1 MDGKGGPLLWNA
13 FSQIRFF
20 SGGALSTF
28 IHISLGKA
36 GPFTLEN
43 HIHVK
48 ALKMQ
53 GVPYNYIDAL
63 LNPYQKKQHPNNCSI
78 GYPISD
84 SDPQ

>member
-1 MDGKGGPLLWNA
+1 MALYCVFSKIEPLLWKV

-20 SGGALSTF
+20 RRSF
-28 IHISLGKA
+28 IHLSLGKA

-53 GVPYNYIDAL
+53 GF
-63 LNPYQKKQHPNNCSI
+63 PNN
-78 GYPISD
+78 
-84 SDPQ
+84 

>member
-1 MDGKGGPLLWNA
+1 MGDWA
-13 FSQIRFF
+13 SIVQRFFSDPF

-28 IHISLGKA
+28 LHLSLGKA

-53 GVPYNYIDAL
+53 GG
-63 LNPYQKKQHPNNCSI
+63 PNN
-78 GYPISD
+78 
-84 SDPQ
+84 